1 MTGWIAFSSLIGI
14 VLLSLAGLVA
24 RAPAIEITQILYS
37 EEIHRIVGNTLLQ
50 ASLSTLIS
58 IILAI
63 PFARALARR
72 RRFWGRGLLIRL
84 SSLSLVI
91 PTMVAVFGIAAVY
104 GRNGWLNTA
113 LSALGLENAYS
124 VYGLK
129 GVLIAHVFFNMPLAT
144 RVFLNAIDSLPGET
158 WRLASQLGLSPT
170 TLFRHIEWPLLRSV
184 IPGIAGLIFMLS
196 FTSFAIVLALGG
208 GPKWSTL
215 EVAIY
220 QALRF
225 DFDIALGVSLA
236 FVQIVICLGLVFFFS
251 STRREFRFQTTLQ
264 KSDSR
269 PDADRMSTRY
279 IDTVIIGTSA
289 VFLLSPLLAVVINAI
304 NPALPKVV
312 LSTTFSHALM
322 SSLIIGMSAALLS
335 MLLSLPIAFL
345 YKDLQSKRSAGLG
358 SLLELGSALI
368 LVVPP
373 LTLGMGLFLLLRPFA
388 GISELGLYLV
398 VLVNG
403 LLAVPFVLRILQPA
417 IYASA
422 QQVDRL
428 SASLGI
434 EGWPLFRLIYWP
446 HIRKPVGFAL
456 ALAAT
461 LSLGDMGVIALF
473 GTQDL
478 STLPLLIYRL
488 FGAYRMEEAAV
499 VAMMLCLLC
508 FALFWC
514 IELVVGGR
522 SPE

>member
-1 MTGWIAFSSLIGI
+1 
-14 VLLSLAGLVA
+14 
-24 RAPAIEITQILYS
+24 
-37 EEIHRIVGNTLLQ
+37 
-50 ASLSTLIS
+50 
-58 IILAI
+58 
-63 PFARALARR
+63 
-72 RRFWGRGLLIRL
+72 
-84 SSLSLVI
+84 
-91 PTMVAVFGIAAVY
+91 
-104 GRNGWLNTA
+104 
-113 LSALGLENAYS
+113 
-124 VYGLK
+124 
-129 GVLIAHVFFNMPLAT
+129 
-144 RVFLNAIDSLPGET
+144 
-158 WRLASQLGLSPT
+158 
-170 TLFRHIEWPLLRSV
+170 
-184 IPGIAGLIFMLS
+184 LIFMLS

-269 PDADRMSTRY
+269 PDVDRMSTRY

-473 GTQDL
+473 VTQDL